1 MVSRLLTRAWL
12 AAVLVAL
19 TPAASAQFGAIAGT
33 VTDAESGFTLPGAN
47 VVIEGTTQGAATDN
61 DGTYRIARLTP
72 GSYTLV
78 ASYLGHTPLTL
89 TVFVAAGETATLDFA
104 LALAPVA
111 GQEVVVLGL
120 RAQEQARAL
129 TQQQNAANIVN
140 VIAADQIGR
149 FPDATAP
156 EALQRVPGIGVQ
168 RDQGEGRFIQIR
180 GAAPQFTTVTFNGER
195 IPSPEGDVRQIALDA
210 IPSELLEAIEVSKA
224 ITPDMDADA
233 IGGSVNLVTR
243 RAPATPLLAA
253 DVAGGFSALRGE
265 GAVRGSVT
273 GGQRFANNR
282 LGVLG
287 SFSINRR
294 NFASDDLEP
303 EWDFGDDD
311 VPLGDGDNADGLEE
325 VQARYY
331 DLVRQRI
338 GANLALDYDLAPGQ
352 SLYLR
357 SVFTQL
363 QDTEQRRRMRFKV
376 GDEELG
382 YEHKNRTEF
391 LRTFN
396 LAGGGDHTF
405 ANGLTLDYQLTY
417 AISGEDTPEDV
428 EIAFEQGDVA
438 YDVDLSDPSE
448 PNLGVSMDAI
458 NNVSAFEFDS
468 IEPSESVTS
477 NADYVAAVN
486 LGIPYGFGQSNG
498 RLQFGGKFRLKDKT
512 QDVTERA
519 FEFDDFDLALG
530 GNGVNTPFS
539 DVFGDD
545 FDYIPGAYPLPSTIT
560 SDDEVLDFIDRYR
573 DLLEEDGDAPVEGDL
588 EDFDAT
594 ETNVAA
600 YVMTELNVTDRLL
613 VLPGVRYEYTGLEST
628 GNVSVVE
635 FDAEDEEFVLTGTQA
650 QTETSSYG
658 YFFPMLHVR
667 YRVTP
672 RTNVR
677 AAVTTALARPNFF
690 DLAPYRIQD
699 DNEVQIGNPDL
710 DPSRSVNLDLL
721 AEHFTEA
728 IGVFSAGVFY
738 KSISDPIVSVLFEE
752 TAENGVGLEVVQSRN
767 GESGYIFGV
776 EVAAQQQLRF
786 LPGALSG
793 LGLYANYT
801 YTDSEA
807 TLADGS
813 KGVFPGQAAHIFNV
827 ALSYERAGFSGQVSL
842 NYTGEFLDEFAGDG
856 VGADRASDI
865 FVEDR
870 YGLDFTATYQATPQ
884 VAVFAEAVNL
894 LNEPLVL
901 YQGVES
907 RPIQREFYQPSGW
920 IGVRFN
926 Y

>member
-1 MVSRLLTRAWL
+1 V
-12 AAVLVAL
+12 
-19 TPAASAQFGAIAGT
+19 
-33 VTDAESGFTLPGAN
+33 E
-47 VVIEGTTQGAATDN
+47 
-61 DGTYRIARLTP
+61 
-72 GSYTLV
+72 
-78 ASYLGHTPLTL
+78 
-89 TVFVAAGETATLDFA
+89 AGETTTLDFV

-111 GQEVVVLGL
+111 GEEVLVLGL
-120 RAQEQARAL
+120 RAQGQARAL

-253 DVAGGFSALRGE
+253 DVAGGFSALRSE

-273 GGQRFANNR
+273 GGQRFAEGR

-303 EWDFGDDD
+303 EWDFGDDG
-311 VPLGDGDNADGLEE
+311 VPLGGDDGLEE

-352 SLYLR
+352 SLFLR

-396 LAGGGDHTF
+396 LAAGGDHTF
-405 ANGLTLDYQLTY
+405 ASGITLDYQVTY
-417 AISGEDTPEDV
+417 AISGEDTPEDI

-448 PNLGVSMDAI
+448 PNLGVSMDAV
-458 NNVSAFEFDS
+458 NNISAFEFDS
-468 IEPSESVTS
+468 IEPAESFTS

-486 LGIPYGFGQSNG
+486 LGIPYRFGESSG
-498 RLQFGGKFRLKDKT
+498 TVQFGGKFRLKDKT
-512 QDVTERA
+512 QNVTESA
-519 FEFDDFDLALG
+519 FEFDDFDLVLG
-530 GNGVNTPFS
+530 GDGVNTPFN
-539 DVFGDD
+539 DVFGDAFGD
-545 FDYIPGAYPLPSTIT
+545 GFDYEPGDYPLPSTIT
-560 SDDEVLDFIDRYR
+560 SDDQVLDFIDRYN
-573 DLLEEDGDAPVEGDL
+573 DLLEADGDAPIEGDL

-594 ETNVAA
+594 ETNFAA
-600 YVMTELNVTDRLL
+600 YVMTELNITDRLL
-613 VLPGVRYEYTGLEST
+613 VLPGVRYEFTDLEAT
-628 GNVSVVE
+628 GNTTVVE
-635 FDAEDEEFVLTGTQA
+635 FDAEEEEFVLTGTA
-650 QTETSSYG
+650 SATETNNYG

-667 YRVTP
+667 YRATP
-672 RTNVR
+672 RTNIR

-699 DNEVQIGNPDL
+699 DTDVQIGNPAL

-721 AEHFTEA
+721 VEHFTES
-728 IGVFSAGVFY
+728 IGVFSGGVFY

-752 TAENGVGLEVVQSRN
+752 VLEGESLDVIQSRN

-776 EVAAQQQLRF
+776 EVAAQQQFRF

-807 TLADGS
+807 KLADGTT
-813 KGVFPGQAAHIFNV
+813 GVFPGQAAHLFNV

-870 YGLDFTATYQATPQ
+870 YGLDFSATYQATPQ
-884 VAVFAEAVNL
+884 VTIFAEAVNL

-920 IGVRFN
+920 IGVRLN